1 MAGSRSNWPS
11 AQRYSSQARFAQAPV
26 ESSMRSV
33 HCAADTPCSTP
44 ITGMAGC
51 CARAATGHAA
61 APPSAT
67 SNSRRPMVTVIRPS
81 RARCV
86 NGTIAR
92 HRRAVFTFNT
102 SVVGFNCTTPA
113 ASFRE
118 RRHRGLARRCVAV
131 HRRAVLMVAEG
142 ERNFLASTMGFG
154 E

>member
-44 ITGMAGC
+44 ITGMTGC

-92 HRRAVFTFNT
+92 HRRAVFTFKQGRMLVAST
-102 SVVGFNCTTPA
+102 SVGGFNYSRRQLFANAAIA
-113 ASFRE
+113 AS
-118 RRHRGLARRCVAV
+118 HVA
-131 HRRAVLMVAEG
+131 A
-142 ERNFLASTMGFG
+142 
-154 E
+154 